1 MADDGY
7 NEYVVSDAFSALT
20 RVTPDCTAYV
30 MLAVLPEYVMLPDI
44 VGAAYCTNKDCV
56 ADAALSRPLALPSA
70 TTTMLTFSV
79 STTEMDAV

>member
-30 MLAVLPEYVMLPDI
+30 MLAVLPEYVMLPDS
-44 VGAAYCTNKDCV
+44 VGAAYCAINVCV
-56 ADAALSRPLALPSA
+56 ADAALARPLEFKA
-70 TTTMLTFSV
+70 TTTMLMVSV
-79 STTEMDAV
+79 SAIDTDAV

>member
-1 MADDGY
+1 MTDDGY

-30 MLAVLPEYVMLPDI
+30 RFSTPPDCDHI
-44 VGAAYCTNKDCV
+44 SSVGTANCAIKVCV
-56 ADAALSRPLALPSA
+56 ADDALSRPLALPSA
-70 TTTMLTFSV
+70 TTTMLMVSV

>member
-1 MADDGY
+1 MTVDGY
-7 NEYVVSDAFSALT
+7 NEYAVVSDAFSALT

-30 MLAVLPEYVMLPDI
+30 RFCTPPDSVHI
-44 VGAAYCTNKDCV
+44 ISVGAANYAIKVCV
-56 ADAALSRPLALPSA
+56 DDDALSRPLALPNA